1 MSDSTADL
9 KLSITADMKTAMK
22 TGDKERLGTIR
33 LILSAIKQQE
43 VDTRKDLSDTDIIAL
58 LDKMT
63 KQRRESIEQYT
74 KAGRD
79 DLAAKEESELEVI
92 REYLP
97 SQLSEAEI
105 ADLID
110 EAIRSTGAESMRD
123 MGKVM
128 GILKPQM
135 QGRADMS
142 TVSGLIKDRLS

>member
-1 MSDSTADL
+1 MSDTSADL
-9 KLSITADMKTAMK
+9 KLSITDDMKSAMK
-22 TGDKERLGTIR
+22 AGDKERLGTIR

-43 VDTRKDLSDTDIIAL
+43 VDTRKDLSDADIIAL

-79 DLAAKEESELEVI
+79 DLATKEETELEVI

-97 SQLSEAEI
+97 SQLSEQEI

-110 EAIRSTGAESMRD
+110 EAISSAGAESMRD

-142 TVSGLIKDRLS
+142 AVSGLIKDRLS

>member
-9 KLSITADMKTAMK
+9 KHSITADMKLAMK
-22 TGDKERLGTIR
+22 AGDKERLGTIR

-43 VDTRKDLSDTDIIAL
+43 VDTRKDLSDADIIAL

-79 DLAAKEESELEVI
+79 DLAAKEETELEVI

-97 SQLSEAEI
+97 SQLSETEI
-105 ADLID
+105 TDLID
-110 EAIRSTGAESMRD
+110 EAIRSAGAESMRD

-142 TVSGLIKDRLS
+142 AVSGQIKDRLS

>member
-1 MSDSTADL
+1 MSDASAEL
-9 KLSITADMKTAMK
+9 KQSITADMKTAMK
-22 TGDKERLGTIR
+22 AGDKERLGTIR

-43 VDTRKDLSDTDIIAL
+43 VDTRKDLSDADIIAL

-74 KAGRD
+74 KADRD
-79 DLAAKEESELEVI
+79 DLAAKEETELKVI

-105 ADLID
+105 AELID
-110 EAIRSTGAESMRD
+110 EAIRSAGAESMRD

-142 TVSGLIKDRLS
+142 AVSGLIKDRLS

>member
-1 MSDSTADL
+1 MSDTTADL
-9 KLSITADMKTAMK
+9 KLSITDDMKSAMK
-22 TGDKERLGTIR
+22 AGDKERLGTIR

-43 VDTRKDLSDTDIIAL
+43 VDTRKDLSDADIIAQ

-79 DLAAKEESELEVI
+79 DLAAKEETELEVI

-97 SQLSEAEI
+97 SQLSEQEI

-110 EAIRSTGAESMRD
+110 EAISSAGAESMRD

-142 TVSGLIKDRLS
+142 AVSGLIKDRLS

>member
-22 TGDKERLGTIR
+22 AGDKERLGTIR